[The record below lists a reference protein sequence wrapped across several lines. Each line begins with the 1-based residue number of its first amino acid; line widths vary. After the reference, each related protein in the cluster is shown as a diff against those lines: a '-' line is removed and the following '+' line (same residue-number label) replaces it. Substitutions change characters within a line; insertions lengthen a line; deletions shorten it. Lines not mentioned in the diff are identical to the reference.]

1 MWRPDGRALLVS
13 ALDGLV
19 EIPVDRL
26 GAPQWPLRR
35 ELGAEYVGTS
45 PAYSPDGSR
54 IAFVAVLADIVV
66 GDRHGSRPRLVTRL
80 VEGAEP
86 LEFEWSRQDR
96 LVVGASGNLYVL
108 TSAGKVVRRV
118 LGALATATTPAWSPD
133 GQRIAYTQLNPMR
146 GDGVMRV
153 SVTEPSSRTPPGDRI
168 SRRGTTSAY
177 PAWSPDGSSMA
188 YARFAGGTC
197 TSTCTT
203 SSREGSGG

>member
-1 MWRPDGRALLVS
+1 MQSRSNSSGR
-13 ALDGLV
+13 D
-19 EIPVDRL
+19 
-26 GAPQWPLRR
+26 
-35 ELGAEYVGTS
+35 
-45 PAYSPDGSR
+45 
-54 IAFVAVLADIVV
+54 
-66 GDRHGSRPRLVTRL
+66 
-80 VEGAEP
+80 
-86 LEFEWSRQDR
+86 QDR

-118 LGALATATTPAWSPD
+118 LGALATATTPGWSPD

-188 YARFAGGTC
+188 YARFAGGTWDLYVYDLE
-197 TSTCTT
+197 
-203 SSREGSGG
+203 SRRERRLTNGTGDEIQPAWSPDGKQIAFVGSLLPSPG